1 GAGAGQ
7 LGTLLG
13 SPLDEEGLRFGL
25 ERSYRLLARLAQSGT
40 ERIELVERAN
50 RFRPRTW
57 V

>member
-1 GAGAGQ
+1 
-7 LGTLLG
+7 
-13 SPLDEEGLRFGL
+13 LRFGL
-25 ERSYRLLARLAQSGT
+25 ERSYRVLARLAQRGE